1 MKATPPYLARWAA
14 AAMILAAC
22 TAAPSPPVAAGAGD
36 PPAPPPDPPAEF
48 APTHHALLEGVV
60 TSRGGAPL
68 DSVTVVAWR
77 IDGELGMLAQTR
89 VATDAAGRFRLPLQ
103 ATVGPQPASLATR
116 VVVRGFAYAS
126 RYPRGPQGS
135 VALDSVTI
143 PVTLVRMGQAAPVA
157 QARITLPLP

>member
-1 MKATPPYLARWAA
+1 MKVIPQYLARWAA
-14 AAMILAAC
+14 AAMVLAAC
-22 TAAPSPPVAAGAGD
+22 TAAPPPPSAGTGD
-36 PPAPPPDPPAEF
+36 PPAPAPDGPAEF
-48 APTHHALLEGVV
+48 ASTHHAVLEGVV
-60 TSRGGAPL
+60 TSRGGQPL
-68 DSVTVVAWR
+68 DSITVVAWR

-103 ATVGPQPASLATR
+103 ATVGPQPASLPTR

-135 VALDSVTI
+135 VALDSAVVPI
-143 PVTLVRMGQAAPVA
+143 TLVRMGQTAPVA